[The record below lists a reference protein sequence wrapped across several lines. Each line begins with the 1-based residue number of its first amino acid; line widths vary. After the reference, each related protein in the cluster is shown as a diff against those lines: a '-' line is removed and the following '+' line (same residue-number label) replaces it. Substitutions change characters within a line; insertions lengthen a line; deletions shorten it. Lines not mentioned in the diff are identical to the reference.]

1 MIVFIHQLTIGKG
14 RVRKE
19 RDFFSAAPRI
29 YRIVST
35 IASSYAFILDD
46 RDMLHWKMSPLWVIL
61 CVDSCGAHCL
71 RLFRKQTRP
80 ADLGSILYEALR
92 SGMESDGD
100 LSIDGFLR
108 SLDSDLGEAN
118 DQYAGEIM
126 VGLMFGAV
134 MAIERSA
141 SARVA
146 EQITSGLKLEFVRH
160 LEEQGA
166 NAIQRAEWET
176 ILADR
181 FLGYRQCLENYSGFE
196 PPWKLGRQFYWNL
209 VGIEDHVA
217 MLVKISTLYLLAA
230 RDRCQDLL
238 NEYGPSVLVR

>member
-1 MIVFIHQLTIGKG
+1 M
-14 RVRKE
+14 
-19 RDFFSAAPRI
+19 
-29 YRIVST
+29 
-35 IASSYAFILDD
+35 
-46 RDMLHWKMSPLWVIL
+46 
-61 CVDSCGAHCL
+61 
-71 RLFRKQTRP
+71 RLFRKQTKP
-80 ADLGSILYEALR
+80 VELGSILYEALR
-92 SGMESDGD
+92 AGMESEGD
-100 LSIDGFLR
+100 LSIVHFLR
-108 SLDSDLGEAN
+108 SLDKDVDEVN
-118 DQYAGEIM
+118 EQYAGEVM

-141 SARVA
+141 STRVA
-146 EQITSGLKLEFVRH
+146 EQIISGLKLEFLRH

-209 VGIEDHVA
+209 IGAEEHVA
-217 MLVKISTLYLLAA
+217 MLIKISTLFILAA

>member
-1 MIVFIHQLTIGKG
+1 MNANHGDAI
-14 RVRKE
+14 
-19 RDFFSAAPRI
+19 
-29 YRIVST
+29 
-35 IASSYAFILDD
+35 
-46 RDMLHWKMSPLWVIL
+46 
-61 CVDSCGAHCL
+61 L

-80 ADLGSILYEALR
+80 GDLGSLIYEALR
-92 SGMESDGD
+92 KGMESNGE
-100 LSIDGFLR
+100 LSMDQFIHG
-108 SLDSDLGEAN
+108 LDKDPDEISE
-118 DQYAGEIM
+118 QYAGEIM

-146 EQITSGLKLEFVRH
+146 EQVIAGMKIEFLRH

-166 NAIQRAEWET
+166 DPIQRAEWET

-181 FLGYRQCLENYSGFE
+181 FLSYRQTLENYSGFE

-209 VGIEDHVA
+209 IGTEEHIA
-217 MLVKISTLYLLAA
+217 MLIKISTLYLLGA
-230 RDRCQDLL
+230 RDKSQEIL

>member
-1 MIVFIHQLTIGKG
+1 LVGIGSGKNGLTAQQLQESIVLRALLQANASCVFAQFSSPHPLENDLVFSYVVTTNSG
-14 RVRKE
+14 R
-19 RDFFSAAPRI
+19 
-29 YRIVST
+29 
-35 IASSYAFILDD
+35 SS
-46 RDMLHWKMSPLWVIL
+46 
-61 CVDSCGAHCL
+61 L
-71 RLFRKQTRP
+71 RLFRKQTKP
-80 ADLGSILYEALR
+80 VELGSILYEALR
-92 SGMESDGD
+92 AGMESEGD
-100 LSIDGFLR
+100 LSIVHFLR
-108 SLDSDLGEAN
+108 SLDKDVDEVN
-118 DQYAGEIM
+118 EQYAGEVM

-141 SARVA
+141 STRVA
-146 EQITSGLKLEFVRH
+146 EQIISGLKLEFLRH

-209 VGIEDHVA
+209 IGAEEHVA
-217 MLVKISTLYLLAA
+217 MLIKISTLFILAA

>member
-1 MIVFIHQLTIGKG
+1 MSIVCSANSRPPRPLENDLVFSYFVLTNSG
-14 RVRKE
+14 RR
-19 RDFFSAAPRI
+19 S
-29 YRIVST
+29 
-35 IASSYAFILDD
+35 
-46 RDMLHWKMSPLWVIL
+46 
-61 CVDSCGAHCL
+61 L
-71 RLFRKQTRP
+71 RLFRKQTKP
-80 ADLGSILYEALR
+80 VDLGSILYEGLR
-92 SGMESDGD
+92 AGMESEGD
-100 LSIDGFLR
+100 LSIDQFLK
-108 SLDSDLGEAN
+108 SLDRDIDEVN
-118 DQYAGEIM
+118 EQYAGEVM

-146 EQITSGLKLEFVRH
+146 EQIIAGMKLEFVRH

-176 ILADR
+176 IVADR

-209 VGIEDHVA
+209 IGAEDHVA
-217 MLVKISTLYLLAA
+217 MPIKISTLYMLAA
-230 RDRCQDLL
+230 RDNSQDLL